1 LQGCALPLLSTVA
14 RCGDDPHGRTT
25 AYLQAFLAGRPH
37 VAAATGRRPKTS
49 TFAPTPPRIAE
60 VPLICPDKPACL
72 SQCAALH
79 RCPSSFA
86 LVYHSHSSSSAAQA
100 RRPRPRTSPPCRSSA
115 RMRQIRNSGTSGET
129 SGRSAVALFLVGTCG
144 LCGGSG
150 RWRLLGDLLELDR
163 VAVLVQVTGAQGQLR
178 AEVRLNRESRP
189 WSRALPAR
197 DLAAGGGGEQ
207 LFVE

>member
-1 LQGCALPLLSTVA
+1 MRWCKPGQEVPFLQGCALPLLSTVA

-115 RMRQIRNSGTSGET
+115 KQRRFPHLWEVPARATTAS
-129 SGRSAVALFLVGTCG
+129 RSAVPTDASAHLTARQVARRAIQLPSMNPVGAKLVARIESDATVRFLQAACCG
-144 LCGGSG
+144 
-150 RWRLLGDLLELDR
+150 
-163 VAVLVQVTGAQGQLR
+163 QK
-178 AEVRLNRESRP
+178 
-189 WSRALPAR
+189 PA
-197 DLAAGGGGEQ
+197 AAF
-207 LFVE
+207 L

>member
-1 LQGCALPLLSTVA
+1 MRWCKPGQEVPFLQGCALPLLSTVA

-115 RMRQIRNSGTSGET
+115 KRRRPRFRRMVSPPAGAYRLGFAPTPSQLKAFPTSPIEPM
-129 SGRSAVALFLVGTCG
+129 RAAERAPAEF
-144 LCGGSG
+144 
-150 RWRLLGDLLELDR
+150 
-163 VAVLVQVTGAQGQLR
+163 GQLDGSSTR
-178 AEVRLNRESRP
+178 FRMSGLRLT
-189 WSRALPAR
+189 A
-197 DLAAGGGGEQ
+197 
-207 LFVE
+207 